1 MNRSFALTVGLL
13 LAFGSTAY
21 AQSFRLAPASAAPV
35 VVGGEINAGGT
46 VLKGSGFAAEH
57 LSIGIYRVRFDRSV
71 FANTC
76 PVMTATAVAY
86 QTDPPS
92 AQVYQTGRSSCSKTY
107 EVIFINPATGQPS
120 DQTFDFVAVGAV
132 EAS

>member
-46 VLKGSGFAAEH
+46 VLKG
-57 LSIGIYRVRFDRSV
+57 FDRSV